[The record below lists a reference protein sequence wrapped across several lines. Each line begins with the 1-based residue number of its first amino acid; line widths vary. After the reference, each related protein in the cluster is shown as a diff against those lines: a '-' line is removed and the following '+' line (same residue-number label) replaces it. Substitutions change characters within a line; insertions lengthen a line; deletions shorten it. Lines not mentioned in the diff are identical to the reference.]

1 MRTLDLSEAAE
12 FLKMHPEE
20 VRRRAKLGQLPGA
33 KPGKSWVFLE
43 NDLAEYVR
51 SHYAY
56 PRQALQVTPTKEEK
70 PCHLLNVVTPGG
82 LISPHRQ
89 ESELDVLLQQKVGLR
104 RKNCTTS

>member
-1 MRTLDLSEAAE
+1 MRTLDLEEAAA

-20 VRRRAKLGQLPGA
+20 VRRRAKLGYLPGA

-56 PRQALQVTPTKEEK
+56 PRQALQVTPTKEKEQ
-70 PCHLLNVVTPGG
+70 CHLLNAVIRGG
-82 LISPHRQ
+82 STLPRRQ
-89 ESELDVLLQQKVGLR
+89 ESELDALLQQKVRLR